1 MINTIEYPN
10 KKKWY
15 ICYADVENIISYG
28 EVMPNEI
35 MITGQPIMDVY
46 ENEEDWAIYLINN
59 GINPYPEEEVEPP
72 IITPEDI
79 DEI

>member
-10 KKKWY
+10 TTKWFV
-15 ICYADVENIISYG
+15 CLTEESNIISYG

-46 ENEEDWAIYLINN
+46 ENEEDWAIYLIDN